1 MRKLHKIA
9 AILLVAVMVGALGA
23 LTACG
28 GIDKDTVDFWVKG
41 TESEVAAY
49 KAMVETFNATYGAE
63 HGIKARLTSKSP
75 GAYDTTIAATVSTES
90 GPDVFLENED
100 NFKKDI
106 GARLIG
112 EITDELSAVTDVDLS
127 DIYPNVMSR
136 YRYDPQTNTSNEGDP
151 VYGLPLDTRPSALY
165 YNETLFRQAGILV
178 ISVDESD
185 LEAFWN
191 GNKADNRGLTKAD
204 YITQYEQMQ
213 RDGLVSS
220 SAVNKLKNLTKL
232 PNKGYYRERPCYGG
246 APWSQPNSS
255 EVLIFNNRIAMN
267 WDEAEDLARLFTKG
281 DCTLL
286 NQYKNNKG
294 ELLTSTTNGT
304 VEYGMFTEWW
314 FMYAWS
320 VGGDCL
326 LDLTGSGDWNFSLL
340 DPTPN
345 YIVADGKTFVG
356 AYTGKTYA
364 AGETVEFLDK
374 MDVAQGETLL
384 PQDDGT
390 YKHAGGAKAV
400 VRTEIANSDA
410 LIELPSTREAF
421 ERYIRLGSAK
431 TADINGSKGTGI
443 APNPNL
449 FASRRNYNYFF
460 SGKLAMLV
468 EYSIYMPSISE
479 YMAQYGFDYDIAPLL
494 VYKEYANPSVA
505 TDDSVKVKG
514 QTAGQSNSMGMV
526 VRKRSKKKDKAA
538 AFVAWMASAEG
549 QAVKAEYGFFP
560 NQADL
565 VKDMKFAS
573 GVAPKNISLFSENMT
588 YQTAGDWWYL
598 EDYEWIN
605 TWAQDLNSYVRN
617 GTMAYNTWADAVVTK
632 TNNKLASY

>member
-106 GARLIG
+106 GAGLIG

-449 FASRRNYNYFF
+449 FASRKDYNYFF

>member
-9 AILLVAVMVGALGA
+9 AILLVVVMVGALGA

-106 GARLIG
+106 GAGLIG

-449 FASRRNYNYFF
+449 FASRKDYNYFF

>member
-9 AILLVAVMVGALGA
+9 AILLVVVMVGALGA

-106 GARLIG
+106 GAGLIG

-267 WDEAEDLARLFTKG
+267 WDEAEDLVRLFTKG

-400 VRTEIANSDA
+400 VRTEIVNSDA

-449 FASRRNYNYFF
+449 FASRKDYNYFF

>member
-9 AILLVAVMVGALGA
+9 AILLVVVMVGALGA

-106 GARLIG
+106 GAGLIG

-390 YKHAGGAKAV
+390 YKHAGGAKAD

>member
-106 GARLIG
+106 GAGLIG

-127 DIYPNVMSR
+127 DIYPNVMPR

-449 FASRRNYNYFF
+449 FASRKDYNYFF

>member
-9 AILLVAVMVGALGA
+9 AILLVVVMVGALGA

-106 GARLIG
+106 GAGLIG

-632 TNNKLASY
+632 PNNKLASY

>member
-106 GARLIG
+106 GAGLIG

-449 FASRRNYNYFF
+449 FASRKDYNYFF

-565 VKDMKFAS
+565 VKDMKFAT
-573 GVAPKNISLFSENMT
+573 GVAPKKISLFSENMPS
-588 YQTAGDWWYL
+588 QTAGDWWYL

>member
-106 GARLIG
+106 GAGLIG

>member
-9 AILLVAVMVGALGA
+9 AILLVVVMVGALGA

-28 GIDKDTVDFWVKG
+28 GIDKNTVDFWVKG

-106 GARLIG
+106 GAGLIG
-112 EITDELSAVTDVDLS
+112 EITDELSAVTDADLS

-410 LIELPSTREAF
+410 LIELPSTRKAF

-449 FASRRNYNYFF
+449 FASRKNYNYFF
-460 SGKLAMLV
+460 SGKLAMLA

-526 VRKRSKKKDKAA
+526 VRKCSKKKDKAA

-560 NQADL
+560 NQVDL

>member
-9 AILLVAVMVGALGA
+9 AILLVVVMVGALGA

-106 GARLIG
+106 GAGLIG

-384 PQDDGT
+384 AQDDGT

-449 FASRRNYNYFF
+449 FASRKDYNYFF

>member
-9 AILLVAVMVGALGA
+9 AILLVVVMVGALGA

-63 HGIKARLTSKSP
+63 HASKARLTSKSP
-75 GAYDTTIAATVSTES
+75 VAYDTTIAATVSTES

-106 GARLIG
+106 GAGLIG

-449 FASRRNYNYFF
+449 FASRKDYNYFF

>member
-9 AILLVAVMVGALGA
+9 AILLVVVMVGALGA

-106 GARLIG
+106 GAGLIG

-400 VRTEIANSDA
+400 VRTEIVNSDA

-449 FASRRNYNYFF
+449 FASRKDYNYFF

>member
-9 AILLVAVMVGALGA
+9 AILLVVVMVGALGA

-106 GARLIG
+106 GAGLIG

-304 VEYGMFTEWW
+304 VEYGIFTEWW

-449 FASRRNYNYFF
+449 FASRKDYNYFF

>member
-9 AILLVAVMVGALGA
+9 AILLVVVMVGALGA

-106 GARLIG
+106 GAGLIG

-304 VEYGMFTEWW
+304 VEYGLFPEWW
-314 FMYAWS
+314 CMYAWS
-320 VGGDCL
+320 GGADSL

-449 FASRRNYNYFF
+449 FASRKDYNYFF

>member
-9 AILLVAVMVGALGA
+9 AILLVVVMVGALGA

-41 TESEVAAY
+41 AESEVAAY

-185 LEAFWN
+185 LEAFWS

-390 YKHAGGAKAV
+390 YKHAGGAKAD

>member
-1 MRKLHKIA
+1 MRKLHKIG
-9 AILLVAVMVGALGA
+9 AILLVVVMVGALGA

-106 GARLIG
+106 GAGLIG

-449 FASRRNYNYFF
+449 FASRKDYNYFF

>member
-9 AILLVAVMVGALGA
+9 AILLVVVMVGALGA

-106 GARLIG
+106 GAGLIG

-136 YRYDPQTNTSNEGDP
+136 YRCEPQTNTSNEGDP

-165 YNETLFRQAGILV
+165 YNETLFRQAGILL

-326 LDLTGSGDWNFSLL
+326 LDLTGSGDLNFSLL

-449 FASRRNYNYFF
+449 FASRKDYNYFF